1 MIKKTVKRGYC
12 FIVRGVVFLM
22 LLYLLAAFSGCSAA
36 LDSGGSSYAPT
47 PNAPRMSYNDEMAF
61 DMAPEPEYAY
71 SAMGMER
78 PEEMIYG
85 DAGVGG
91 ESGSSY
97 SAASPLNTSGV
108 AEASVTKS
116 YTILNSSMT
125 LEVADVEQA
134 AEAIR
139 LSAEQLGG
147 YIATLNFYD
156 LTQER
161 RMGWISLR
169 VPSEGYSQMM
179 LLLTELGK
187 VRNKE
192 ESSRDVTMEYIDL
205 EARIGNMQA
214 QEERIRELLGKANT
228 IEEILQI
235 ESELTRIR
243 GNLESMLGEFK
254 YLRDR
259 VDYSTISINL
269 EERDPRTYGVA
280 GVGSFGDRLAER
292 LSINT
297 NKLFSGITGA
307 VISFIGALP
316 ILIPLIILVLIIWR
330 IWKYLEAKKTKTIKK
345 EEE

>member
-1 MIKKTVKRGYC
+1 MIKKNSKRGYC
-12 FIVRGVVFLM
+12 FIVKGAVFFM
-22 LLYLLAAFSGCSAA
+22 LLCLIIALSGCASARV
-36 LDSGGSSYAPT
+36 GGGATSAPS
-47 PNAPRMSYNDEMAF
+47 APQMSYNDEMAL

-85 DAGVGG
+85 DAGA
-91 ESGSSY
+91 GSDPNY
-97 SAASPLNTSGV
+97 SVASPSNRSGV
-108 AEASVTKS
+108 AEASATKS
-116 YTILNSSMT
+116 YTILNSSLT

-139 LSAEQLGG
+139 ISAEQLGG

-169 VPSEGYSQMM
+169 IPADGYSQMM
-179 LLLTELGK
+179 LLLAEQGK
-187 VRNKE
+187 IRNKE

-214 QEERIRELLGKANT
+214 QEERIRDLLGKANT

-235 ESELTRIR
+235 EKELTRIR
-243 GNLESMLGEFK
+243 GDLESMQGEFK

-269 EERDPRTYGVA
+269 EEKDPRTYGVT
-280 GVGSFGDRLAER
+280 GEFGSFGERLAER
-292 LSINT
+292 FSMNT
-297 NKLFSGITGA
+297 NKLLRGLTGSA
-307 VISFIGALP
+307 ISFIGSLP

-330 IWKYLEAKKTKTIKK
+330 IWKYLEARKTKTTKK